1 MDYGLGVLAAV
12 WFLYLPDTPLHHRMV
27 SLMASAFAMIACY
40 TLGIISH
47 LLPAGMLLALATVA
61 MLSNMT
67 CRFYQVNPPW
77 QPVLFMAAAMARI
90 LRSSCCKLSFQV
102 GLLALGCLLA
112 CVVALST
119 ACLFCRAAC
128 HGGAAF
134 AARQL

>member
-1 MDYGLGVLAAV
+1 MAWCPRWVA

-67 CRFYQVNPPW
+67 CRFYQVNPPGS
-77 QPVLFMAAAMARI
+77 LFFSWRRRLARI
-90 LRSSCCKLSFQV
+90 LRSSCCKHHSRW
-102 GLLALGCLLA
+102 A
-112 CVVALST
+112 CWRWAVCWPAWWLLST

-128 HGGAAF
+128 HGRCSLAAS
-134 AARQL
+134 QL